1 MALLFFWTYFYT
13 FRPEINREYVPS
25 ATPPHYQVSVCC
37 NSKHREIWFLVTY
50 LYSGILV
57 VLVMFLATQTRHIK
71 KEHFKDTKKVNLFIF
86 TVTIILATTL
96 PLWITFGAI
105 GIEIGAHACEWL
117 SYFSAAMLCQLCL
130 FTPKLL
136 PLAAKKI
143 TCICRHSDHS
153 QLRNKALSNS
163 HIQI

>member
-57 VLVMFLATQTRHIK
+57 ILVMFLATQTRHIK

-86 TVTIILATTL
+86 HGHNYSCNNPSSLD
-96 PLWITFGAI
+96 
-105 GIEIGAHACEWL
+105 
-117 SYFSAAMLCQLCL
+117 YFWCYWYRDWSTRVSAVPFYSKVIAPGSKENHMYM
-130 FTPKLL
+130 
-136 PLAAKKI
+136 
-143 TCICRHSDHS
+143 
-153 QLRNKALSNS
+153 
-163 HIQI
+163 